1 MAIALLTLACFGT
14 ASLLAT
20 IVYGYL
26 VPGSP
31 TLVGTHFLL
40 ALGTTTILVMAH
52 SFIMFFLLATG
63 VELKELEQKRGWG
76 ESFRQRTIAM
86 KGRVFPFMTVAILL
100 VMANFISGAGVHTR
114 AFPAWIHE
122 ALSWLTLIV
131 CGIALVREYHVL
143 GDNNRLIA
151 EAARRRRIPGQGRA

>member
-1 MAIALLTLACFGT
+1 MAIALLTLAGFGT

-20 IVYGYL
+20 MVYGYTAAGDTSL
-26 VPGSP
+26 I
-31 TLVGTHFLL
+31 GTHFLL

-76 ESFRQRTIAM
+76 ESFRKRTITM
-86 KGRVFPFMTVAILL
+86 KGRV
-100 VMANFISGAGVHTR
+100 SGAGAHTR

-122 ALSWLTLIV
+122 GLSWLTLIV
-131 CGIALVREYHVL
+131 CGLALVREYQVL

-151 EAARRRRIPGQGRA
+151 EAARRRRTPG

>member
-1 MAIALLTLACFGT
+1 MAIGLLTLAGFGT
-14 ASLLAT
+14 ACLLAT
-20 IVYGYL
+20 IVYGYA
-26 VPGSP
+26 VAGDSS
-31 TLVGTHFLL
+31 LVGTHFLL

-76 ESFRQRTIAM
+76 ESFRERTIAM
-86 KGRVFPFMTVAILL
+86 KGRVFPPMTVAILL

-122 ALSWLTLIV
+122 GLSALTLFV
-131 CGIALVREYHVL
+131 CGLALVREYQVL
-143 GDNNRLIA
+143 GANNRLIA
-151 EAARRRRIPGQGRA
+151 EASRRRRTPG